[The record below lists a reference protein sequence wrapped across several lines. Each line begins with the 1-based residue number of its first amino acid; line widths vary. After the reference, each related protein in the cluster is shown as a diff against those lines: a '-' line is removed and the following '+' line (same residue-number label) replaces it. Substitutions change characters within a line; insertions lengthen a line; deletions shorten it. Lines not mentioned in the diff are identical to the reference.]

1 MQQQSPMSKMPQ
13 PTQQQQQH
21 QNLAQMTPT
30 QLYSPDTH
38 TPRSGTAMAQMQAN
52 MQPRLVFGSTQP
64 QKQATPQQINIPGPS
79 SVQLQQQP
87 STPGT
92 PQMEPGTSMTP
103 QECAAF
109 GLPPGSRW
117 GPSSKGHSPPPQRM
131 VPTPQ
136 PGTPSKMNRHAV
148 PQMNQQRTPQMNQQV
163 PQQMLSP
170 QHIWAPMQITPVSA
184 PPPQSVA
191 LMEQTADQVLQA
203 GFDPNYVI
211 GV

>member
-13 PTQQQQQH
+13 PMQQQQQQ

-38 TPRSGTAMAQMQAN
+38 TPRPGTEMAQMPAN
-52 MQPRLVFGSTQP
+52 MQPRLVFSSAQP
-64 QKQATPQQINIPGPS
+64 QKQATPQQISIPRPS
-79 SVQLQQQP
+79 SVPPQQQP
-87 STPGT
+87 PAPGT
-92 PQMEPGTSMTP
+92 PQMEPGTSMTS
-103 QECAAF
+103 QQCAAF

-117 GPSSKGHSPPPQRM
+117 GPSNKDHSPPQRGW
-131 VPTPQ
+131 PQ
-136 PGTPSKMNRHAV
+136 PGTPSQMNRHAV

>member
-1 MQQQSPMSKMPQ
+1 MVQMP
-13 PTQQQQQH
+13 
-21 QNLAQMTPT
+21 
-30 QLYSPDTH
+30 
-38 TPRSGTAMAQMQAN
+38 AN

-64 QKQATPQQINIPGPS
+64 QKQATPQQMSALRPG
-79 SVQLQQQP
+79 SVQPQP
-87 STPGT
+87 SAPAT

-117 GPSSKGHSPPPQRM
+117 RPSNKVHSPPPQRM

-136 PGTPSKMNRHAV
+136 PGTPSQMNRQAV
-148 PQMNQQRTPQMNQQV
+148 PQMNQQGTPQMNQQV

-170 QHIWAPMQITPVSA
+170 QHIWTPMQMTPVSA
-184 PPPQSVA
+184 PPPSVA